1 MLISGFPGVGKTR
14 ASQIFKTMIDLDSMQ
29 YTNREKYPYC
39 YIYDAIQ
46 LSKEGYIVLMS
57 QELEIVELISLSG
70 EGYMIVCPDI
80 SLKNEYMIR
89 YLKRGNVNNWI
100 DAVMKNWETHLNKLK
115 EYPKENVVILQSGQY
130 LSDVM
135 MSIRWNRK

>member
-29 YTNREKYPYC
+29 

-70 EGYMIVCPDI
+70 EEYMIVCPDI

>member
-14 ASQIFKTMIDLDSMQ
+14 ASQTFKAMVDLDNIQ
-29 YTNREKYPYC
+29 YMNREKYPYC
-39 YIYDAIQ
+39 YIYDAVQ
-46 LSKEGYIVLMS
+46 LSKQGYIVLMS

-70 EGYMIVCPDI
+70 EEYMIVCPDI

-89 YLKRGNVNNWI
+89 YLKRGNINSWI
-100 DAVMKNWETHLNKLK
+100 DAVMKNWETHLNELK
-115 EYPKENVVILQSGQY
+115 TYPKENIVVLQSGQY

-135 MSIRWNRK
+135 MSIRRNHK